1 GVGMNSA
8 YSRLIRI
15 SRRSG
20 AADWMRMMRSARG
33 WLSTLKP
40 TRDDLPISASIC
52 RSRRLEFGR
61 PQVRQMLENRTGD
74 FAGIAGQTLEG
85 GEGSWRAGRKAGSQ
99 RGSLRNVRRIDESQG

>member
-1 GVGMNSA
+1 VSVSALWSAAACRRQISVRTIDGNDGVGMNSA

-61 PQVRQMLENRTGD
+61 PQVRQMLENRTGGFD
-74 FAGIAGQTLEG
+74 GSARKTLED
-85 GEGSWRAGRKAGSQ
+85 GERS
-99 RGSLRNVRRIDESQG
+99 